1 MRSPG
6 AHAALGT
13 FTAMEAPTGAVMKRG
28 VPFSSVARFLERS
41 DLGTASLLLQSQ
53 GGRASDYVR
62 LELLAKP
69 DETGKLSGVEFELLG
84 GASPLGRGKILK
96 VADELTRKERIVFF
110 AIRHPG
116 KTDRE
121 IADALDG
128 VSSKQQPT
136 NQACRELESI
146 GKLRRS
152 LRRDGRI
159 GNYPVSELYVSPVRP
174 VGNTKTEVID
184 TACTGGV
191 RLRIGQV
198 ASTNTTTSDSLQEDE
213 VKACLEEWLNATGW
227 RTEIAWGKERGVD
240 IEAVGR
246 DGQRWLIEVKGCG
259 SRQPMRVN
267 YFVAVLGESL
277 QRMDDPNARYSIA
290 FPDMAQ
296 FHGLWERLPQLAKDR
311 TGITALFVGSNGQIR
326 ELRQ

>member
-1 MRSPG
+1 MRRPG
-6 AHAALGT
+6 AHAALGR
-13 FTAMEAPTGAVMKRG
+13 FTAIEAPTGGVMKRG

-41 DLGTASLLLQSQ
+41 DLGTASLLIQSQ

-128 VSSKQQPT
+128 ESSNQQAT

-146 GKLRRS
+146 GKLRRK
-152 LRRDGRI
+152 LRRDGLI
-159 GNYPVSELYVSPVRP
+159 GNYPVSELYVSRVGS
-174 VGNTKTEVID
+174 VGNTEP
-184 TACTGGV
+184 
-191 RLRIGQV
+191 V
-198 ASTNTTTSDSLQEDE
+198 ASTSTATSRSLQEDE
-213 VKACLEEWLNATGW
+213 VKACLEAWLKAAGW
-227 RTEIAWGKERGVD
+227 RTQIAWGKERGVD
-240 IEAVGR
+240 IEAVGK
-246 DGQRWLIEVKGCG
+246 DGRRWLIEVKGGG

-267 YFVAVLGESL
+267 YFISVLGESL
-277 QRMDDPNARYSIA
+277 QRMDDPDARYSIA

-296 FHGLWERLPQLAKDR
+296 FHGLWDRLPQLAKDR
-311 TGITALFVGSNGQIR
+311 TGITALFVGSNGEIR
-326 ELRQ
+326 EQR

>member
-13 FTAMEAPTGAVMKRG
+13 FTAMEAPTGRVMKRG
-28 VPFSSVARFLERS
+28 VPFSSVARFLERG
-41 DLGTASLLLQSQ
+41 DLGTTSLLLQSQ

-174 VGNTKTEVID
+174 VGNTKTEV
-184 TACTGGV
+184 
-191 RLRIGQV
+191 
-198 ASTNTTTSDSLQEDE
+198 STNTTTSDSLQEDE

-296 FHGLWERLPQLAKDR
+296 FHGLWDRLPQLAKDR

>member
-13 FTAMEAPTGAVMKRG
+13 FTAMEPPTGAVMKRG

-41 DLGTASLLLQSQ
+41 DLGSASLLLQSQ

-110 AIRHPG
+110 TIRHPG

-152 LRRDGRI
+152 LRRDGLI

-174 VGNTKTEVID
+174 VANTKTEV
-184 TACTGGV
+184 
-191 RLRIGQV
+191 
-198 ASTNTTTSDSLQEDE
+198 STNTTTSGSLQEDE
-213 VKACLEEWLNATGW
+213 VKAYLEKWLKAGGW
-227 RTEIAWGKERGVD
+227 RTQVAWGKERGID

-290 FPDMAQ
+290 FPDMPQ
-296 FHGLWERLPQLAKDR
+296 YHGLWERLPQLAKSR